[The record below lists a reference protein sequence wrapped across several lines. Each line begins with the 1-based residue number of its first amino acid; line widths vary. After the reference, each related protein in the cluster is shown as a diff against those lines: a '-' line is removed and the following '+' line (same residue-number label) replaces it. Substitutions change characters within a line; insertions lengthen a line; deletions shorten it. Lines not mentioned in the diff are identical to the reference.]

1 MYSLP
6 SCPQEVCHLKLADN
20 TRTRSVHEAC
30 VRECPLEE
38 KKEIVFL
45 TSTFTVTVAF
55 AAPDGEQVKSPESVI
70 VSLVTCEE
78 IVAEKAYHQV
88 ILIMYSGDGDRQAG
102 GRAPFLEL
110 LFQLQSPAVHRKV
123 QWLAGNVPELRF
135 FVIVLKHFQQQWRRA
150 VTK

>member
-55 AAPDGEQVKSPESVI
+55 AAPDGEQVKSPESDI
-70 VSLVTCEE
+70 VSLVTCER
-78 IVAEKAYHQV
+78 
-88 ILIMYSGDGDRQAG
+88 GDYCRKS
-102 GRAPFLEL
+102 L
-110 LFQLQSPAVHRKV
+110 LGNNNV
-123 QWLAGNVPELRF
+123 Q
-135 FVIVLKHFQQQWRRA
+135 
-150 VTK
+150 

>member
-1 MYSLP
+1 M
-6 SCPQEVCHLKLADN
+6 
-20 TRTRSVHEAC
+20 
-30 VRECPLEE
+30 EE

-55 AAPDGEQVKSPESVI
+55 AAPDGEQVKSPDSDI
-70 VSLVTCEE
+70 VSLVTCED
-78 IVAEKAYHQV
+78 IIAEQAYKV

-123 QWLAGNVPELRF
+123 QWLAGYVPEWQRVCHCF
-135 FVIVLKHFQQQWRRA
+135 FNLFNNNGEGQLPSEIGRRHLMFCDNA
-150 VTK
+150 VQVEGVPWLVGHHSWSEN